1 MENRRRRPRS
11 DEYTPAVAGC
21 PPRWAWLLA
30 GLLIGIFASFLFY
43 LREVVPLLPQPPSST
58 TTTTTVV
65 TPPVVKVVEPAV
77 KPIENPSLP
86 PETKITETKTTAT
99 TAVETKATETK
110 ATTPTTTEVPMQH
123 FEFYD
128 LLPKTAG
135 KGDSASPSPQDD
147 LPVTA
152 PGRYV
157 LQVGLFRDKQ
167 QAAGLKAHLANLGIE
182 AQIGQTTTEGGE
194 DWYRVHVGPF
204 TNLEQLNHTRAVLS
218 DNEIHAILLKF

>member
-11 DEYTPAVAGC
+11 DEYTPAAGC

-43 LREVVPLLPQPPSST
+43 LREVAPLLPQPQSST
-58 TTTTTVV
+58 PTTTTTVV
-65 TPPVVKVVEPAV
+65 TPPAMKVVEPPV

-86 PETKITETKTTAT
+86 MENKPTDNKP
-99 TAVETKATETK
+99 
-110 ATTPTTTEVPMQH
+110 TTPPATEVPTQH

-128 LLPKTAG
+128 LLPKTEV
-135 KGDSASPSPQDD
+135 KGASASQSPQDD

-182 AQIGQTTTEGGE
+182 AQIGQTTVEGGD

-218 DNEIHAILLKF
+218 DNGIHAILLKF

>member
-11 DEYTPAVAGC
+11 DEYIPVAGC

-43 LREVVPLLPQPPSST
+43 LREVAPLLPQSQSSPT
-58 TTTTTVV
+58 TATTVV
-65 TPPVVKVVEPAV
+65 TQPVVKVVEPPV
-77 KPIENPSLP
+77 NPIENPSAS
-86 PETKITETKTTAT
+86 TEN
-99 TAVETKATETK
+99 KATENKTTENK
-110 ATTPTTTEVPMQH
+110 ATENKATDNKTTTLPATEAPTQH

-128 LLPKTAG
+128 LLPKG
-135 KGDSASPSPQDD
+135 EVKVPSASPSPQDD
-147 LPVTA
+147 LPVTT

-167 QAAGLKAHLANLGIE
+167 QAAGLKAHLANLGID
-182 AQIGQTTTEGGE
+182 AQIGQTTAEGGE
-194 DWYRVHVGPF
+194 EWYRVHVGPF